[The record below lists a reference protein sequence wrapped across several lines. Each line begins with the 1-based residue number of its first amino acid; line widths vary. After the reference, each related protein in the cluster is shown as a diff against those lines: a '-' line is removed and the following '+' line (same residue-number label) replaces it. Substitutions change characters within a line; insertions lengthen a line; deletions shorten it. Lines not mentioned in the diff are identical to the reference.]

1 MPLTNDLTKFSTA
14 SPVVASYS
22 YTDIA
27 NGLGYISSY
36 LANEQDSGGVGYFL
50 TDNTSISS
58 TSISIGVGEGASAT
72 EYDFDLSPFQI
83 ARTIKGK
90 VIINLYGGLG
100 GSSGDNNETIQI
112 TAVLKKYDGS
122 TETTLL
128 TMTGN
133 TRTDSGGAAGV
144 GKPWTY
150 CMTGDAAETQFA
162 AGENVRLTLR
172 VTTNSVSGTGFY
184 QIGADP
190 SNRAQDEPY
199 YDVNQSNSKI
209 LIPFKLDI

>member
-90 VIINLYGGLG
+90 VIINLYGAIG
-100 GSSGDNNETIQI
+100 GSTGDNDETMQI

-122 TETTLL
+122 TETTIA
-128 TMTGN
+128 TMVGTTKN
-133 TRTDSGGAAGV
+133 DSGGASAT
-144 GKPWTY
+144 GKQFTY
-150 CMTGDAAETQFA
+150 CMTADASETLFA
-162 AGENVRLTLR
+162 AGDNIRLTLR

-190 SNRAQDEPY
+190 SNRAQDELF

-209 LIPFKLDI
+209 LIPFKLDV